1 MTDPAAPTSAMDRGE
16 PAGRRKRRRPS
27 GEPPAL
33 PRERGWTRWLW
44 AMALVVGV
52 GIALTIVYAVSD
64 VLQGVDQ
71 DVLDWFAGHRSDA
84 LVDVAKVFNG
94 LYLTWVVLAV
104 RVLAVVVM
112 ALYRR
117 WRHLVVFLATFVIT
131 DWVVLRLGVDLP
143 VPSVPVLAGRD
154 TYQFP
159 SRTMTALAITVFS
172 LVFAL
177 VPAGSARRRAR
188 QAVVLLLVL
197 VGLAELELAGDY
209 PIPMLYA
216 MVLSAAVAYAAFKGA
231 APDEA
236 FPVSYRRGGSA
247 AHLDLSGP
255 REEAI
260 VRGVSQQL
268 GLEVTEVKPFGLAG
282 SGGSSPLRMTLAD
295 GRHLFG
301 KIYATSHV
309 RSDRWYRVGRTI
321 LYGTLEDETPF
332 GSVRRLTE
340 YEDYA
345 LRLLDDVGIQVART
359 QGIVELTPDAEYML
373 VTEFFEGA
381 KNLGDVEI
389 DDTVIDEG
397 LDLVRRLW
405 DEGLAHR
412 DIKPANLLVKDGH
425 LQLVDVSAL
434 EVRPTPWR
442 QAVDLANMMLTLALQ
457 SDPDRVYERAVLRFT
472 PDEIAEAFA
481 SAVGLAIPTQL
492 QTRLKTDR
500 RPLMA
505 RFKEL
510 APARDPVSIQRWSTN
525 RIITT
530 AVVVGGALFLATL
543 LGDSI
548 RAGLN

>member
-1 MTDPAAPTSAMDRGE
+1 MG
-16 PAGRRKRRRPS
+16 
-27 GEPPAL
+27 
-33 PRERGWTRWLW
+33 
-44 AMALVVGV
+44 LVVGLGV
-52 GIALTIVYAVSD
+52 VLTILYAVSD

-71 DVLDWFAGHRSDA
+71 AVLDWFADHRPAA
-84 LVDVAKVFNG
+84 LVDVAKVFNI
-94 LYLTWVVLAV
+94 LYLAWVVLGI
-104 RVLAVVVM
+104 RLLAVVVM

-143 VPSVPVLAGRD
+143 VPSVPVLVERD

-159 SRTMTALAITVFS
+159 SRPMTALAITAFS
-172 LVFAL
+172 LLFSL
-177 VPAGSARRRAR
+177 LPAGTGRRRGR
-188 QAVVLLLVL
+188 PLAVALLLL
-197 VGLAELELAGDY
+197 VGLAELVLAGDY

-216 MVLSAAVAYAAFKGA
+216 IVISAAVAYAAFKGA

-236 FPVSYRRGGSA
+236 FPVSYRRGGST
-247 AHLDLSGP
+247 AHLDLSGA
-255 REEAI
+255 RGGAI
-260 VRGVSQQL
+260 IGGVSQQL
-268 GLEVTEVKPFGLAG
+268 GLEVTDVKPFGLAG

-332 GSVRRLTE
+332 GSVRRLAE

-345 LRLLDDVGIQVART
+345 LRLLDDVGIRVART
-359 QGIVELTPDAEYML
+359 EGIVELTPDAEYML

-389 DDTVIDEG
+389 DETVIDEG

-434 EVRPTPWR
+434 EVRPSPWR

-472 PDEIAEAFA
+472 PEEIAEAFA

-492 QTRLKTDR
+492 QSRLKTDR

-525 RIITT
+525 RIVT
-530 AVVVGGALFLATL
+530 AGLVLAGVLFLAAL